1 MASLRSLSSW
11 LSAFAV
17 CQPSRSPLL
26 EGEVEV
32 EGDIES
38 VEVILFGDAAPGLG
52 AIFNGVLH
60 ALGGLLLN
68 RWGLTGVA
76 MPLTPL
82 PRDETLSLTAGNS
95 FSSEI

>member
-1 MASLRSLSSW
+1 
-11 LSAFAV
+11 
-17 CQPSRSPLL
+17 
-26 EGEVEV
+26 V

-60 ALGGLLLN
+60 ALGGLPLD

-95 FSSEI
+95 FSSERSDPTDIDRATSGDPDEPPVPADQASSFA